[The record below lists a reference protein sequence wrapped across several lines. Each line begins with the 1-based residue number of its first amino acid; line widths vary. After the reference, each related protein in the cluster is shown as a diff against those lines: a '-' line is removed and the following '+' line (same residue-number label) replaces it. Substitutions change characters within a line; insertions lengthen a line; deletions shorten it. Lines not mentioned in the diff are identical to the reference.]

1 MNRRSFLQSGPAAI
15 AGFSMRSNGARRA
28 PSSASEERASEERAS
43 TENAKALVSSFDP
56 WVEVHRGNLAH
67 NVAEIRKRAGN
78 RPILAV
84 IKNNGY
90 GAGVANVARLLEPSE
105 AIQGFAV
112 VKLQEAAALREAGI
126 RKPVLLM
133 GPFDEQNLEEAV
145 ARDITP
151 MVYTPIGDVL
161 DRLAA
166 KRQKPLEVHI
176 CVDTGIG
183 RVGVPYREA
192 AGLVRDFASRKSIRI
207 EGVMMTFAEDAAFDE
222 EQKKRFV
229 ALADSLASE
238 GVALGKRHA
247 VSSFGLFQHPDFFLD
262 MVRPGMAIYGV
273 YSEEVFRRSPA
284 LVLRSA
290 LALKARVAYVKRLEA
305 GDSAG
310 YNRAY
315 RAEKPVWIAT
325 LPVGHTDGL
334 PRGVAGKAK
343 VRIGDSLYPIV
354 ASVSASHT
362 IVEIGPDKTVEIGDE
377 VAIFDWRDGSRPEDL
392 AKSSGASVYDL
403 TMHLNPLLPR
413 RIV

>member
-1 MNRRSFLQSGPAAI
+1 MNRRSFLQSGPVAV
-15 AGFSMRSNGARRA
+15 GALGLRVETT
-28 PSSASEERASEERAS
+28 SG
-43 TENAKALVSSFDP
+43 KLVSSFDP

-67 NVAEIRKRAGN
+67 NVAEIQRRVEN

-90 GAGVANVARLLEPSE
+90 GAGVANVAGLLEPSS
-105 AIQGFAV
+105 AVAGFAV
-112 VKLQEAAALREAGI
+112 VKLSEAATLRDAGV

-133 GPFDEQNLEEAV
+133 GPFDEENLEEA
-145 ARDITP
+145 AALDITP
-151 MVYTPIGDVL
+151 MVYTPIGVAL

-166 KRQKPLEVHI
+166 KRQKPLGVHV

-183 RVGVPYREA
+183 RVGVPHREA
-192 AGLVRDFASRKSIRI
+192 AALLRDLGSRNSVRI

-222 EQKKRFV
+222 EQKKRF
-229 ALADSLASE
+229 LTLTDGLSSE

-273 YSEEVFRRSPA
+273 YSEQEFRGSPA
-284 LVLRSA
+284 LALRSA

-315 RAEKPVWIAT
+315 KAARPVWIAT

-334 PRGVAGKAK
+334 PRAVAGKAR
-343 VRIGDSLYPIV
+343 VRIGDNLYPII
-354 ASVSASHT
+354 ASISASHT
-362 IVEIGPDKTVEIGDE
+362 LVEVGPEKTVEIGDE
-377 VAIFDWRDGSRPEDL
+377 VTIFDWREGSAPEDIG
-392 AKSSGASVYDL
+392 KSSGASVYDL

>member
-1 MNRRSFLQSGPAAI
+1 MDRRQFLETGTAAAFGLAFARN
-15 AGFSMRSNGARRA
+15 AG
-28 PSSASEERASEERAS
+28 SAIEEK
-43 TENAKALVSSFDP
+43 TLVSSFDP
-56 WVEVHRGNLAH
+56 WVEVHSGNLAH
-67 NVAEIRKRAGN
+67 NVAEIRKRVGN

-90 GAGVANVARLLEPSE
+90 GAGVANVARLLEPAE
-105 AIQGFAV
+105 AVQGFAV
-112 VKLQEAAALREAGI
+112 VKLQEAAALRDSGI
-126 RKPVLLM
+126 RRKPILLM
-133 GPFDEQNLEEAV
+133 GPFDEKNLEEAV

-161 DRLAA
+161 DRLAE
-166 KRQKPLEVHI
+166 KRQKPLGVHI

-192 AGLVRDFASRKSIRI
+192 AGLVRDFASRKSVRI

-222 EQKKRFV
+222 EQKKRFL
-229 ALADSLASE
+229 ALTDGLASE

-273 YSEEVFRRSPA
+273 YSEQEFRSSPA
-284 LVLRSA
+284 LALRSA

-362 IVEIGPDKTVEIGDE
+362 IVEVGPEKTVEIGDE
-377 VAIFDWRDGSRPEDL
+377 VSIFDWRDGSRPEDL
-392 AKSSGASVYDL
+392 GKSSGASVYDL

>member
-1 MNRRSFLQSGPAAI
+1 MDRRRFLEAGAA
-15 AGFSMRSNGARRA
+15 GALGLAAARD
-28 PSSASEERASEERAS
+28 
-43 TENAKALVSSFDP
+43 AKAATEGKTLVSSFDP
-56 WVEVHRGNLAH
+56 WVEVHGENLTR

-90 GAGVANVARLLEPSE
+90 GAGVTNVARLIEPSD
-105 AIQGFAV
+105 AIEGFAV
-112 VKLQEAAALREAGI
+112 VKLQEAAALRDAGI
-126 RKPVLLM
+126 RKPVLLL
-133 GPFDEQNLEEAV
+133 GPFDEKNLEEAA
-145 ARDITP
+145 ARSITP
-151 MVYTPIGDVL
+151 MIYTPIGGVL

-166 KRQKPLEVHI
+166 KRQQPLGVHV

-183 RVGVPYREA
+183 RVGVPHRQA
-192 AGLVRDFASRKSIRI
+192 AELVRDFARRKSIRI
-207 EGVMMTFAEDAAFDE
+207 EGILMTFAEDAAFDE
-222 EQKKRFV
+222 EQKKRFL
-229 ALADSLASE
+229 ALTEGLAAE
-238 GVALGKRHA
+238 GIALGKRHA
-247 VSSFGLFQHPDFFLD
+247 VSSFGLFLHPDFFLD

-273 YSEEVFRRSPA
+273 YSEQEFRSSPA
-284 LVLRSA
+284 LALRPA

-325 LPVGHTDGL
+325 LPIGHTDGL

-343 VRIGDSLYPIV
+343 VRIGESLYPIV

-362 IVEIGPDKTVEIGDE
+362 IVEIGPEKSVEIGDE
-377 VAIFDWRDGSRPEDL
+377 AVIFDWRDGSRPEDVG
-392 AKSSGASVYDL
+392 KSSGASVYDL

>member
-67 NVAEIRKRAGN
+67 NVAEIRKRAGA

-90 GAGVANVARLLEPSE
+90 GAGVANVAGLLEPSE

-166 KRQKPLEVHI
+166 KRQKPLGVHV
-176 CVDTGIG
+176 CFDTGIG

-207 EGVMMTFAEDAAFDE
+207 EGVMMTFAEDPAFDE

-229 ALADSLASE
+229 TLTEGLKSE
-238 GVALGKRHA
+238 GIALGTRHA

-273 YSEEVFRRSPA
+273 YSEQEFRESPA
-284 LVLRSA
+284 LALRSA
-290 LALKARVAYVKRLEA
+290 LALKARVAYVKKLET

>member
-1 MNRRSFLQSGPAAI
+1 MHRRRFLQSGPAAALGI
-15 AGFSMRSNGARRA
+15 AAARA
-28 PSSASEERASEERAS
+28 AIASPREKEEKTLA
-43 TENAKALVSSFDP
+43 SSFDP
-56 WVEVHRGNLAH
+56 WVEIHRENLAH
-67 NVAEIRKRAGN
+67 NVSEIAKRVGK

-90 GAGVANVARLLEPSE
+90 GMGVANVARLLEPSE
-105 AIQGFAV
+105 SIFGFAV
-112 VKLQEAAALREAGI
+112 VKLQEAAVLRDAGI

-133 GPFDEQNLEEAV
+133 GPFDEKNLEEAV

-151 MVYTPIGDVL
+151 MVYRPMGDLL
-161 DRLAA
+161 DGIAA
-166 KRQKPLEVHI
+166 KRGRTVPIHI

-183 RVGVPYREA
+183 RVGVPHREA
-192 AGLVRDFASRKSIRI
+192 APLVRDLASRKSIRI
-207 EGVMMTFAEDAAFDE
+207 EGVMMTFAEDLDFDE
-222 EQKKRFV
+222 EQKKRFL
-229 ALADSLASE
+229 ALTDSLASE
-238 GVALGKRHA
+238 GIPLGKRHA

-273 YSEEVFRRSPA
+273 YSEQEFRDSTA
-284 LVLRSA
+284 LALRPA

-325 LPVGHTDGL
+325 LPVGHTDGI

-343 VRIGDSLYPIV
+343 VRIGESLYPII

-362 IVEIGPDKTVEIGDE
+362 LVEVGAEKTVEIGDE
-377 VAIFDWRDGSRPEDL
+377 VSLFDWRDGSRPEDVG
-392 AKSSGASVYDL
+392 KSSGASVYDL

-413 RIV
+413 RVL